1 MCQNNHIMLV
11 NKNTGRRSLIGSKII
26 SFGLV
31 MVVMVNYVLVFCLSK
46 IGEAILRKI
55 IDRRGILKNTIY
67 IDQRDNKEESDIV
80 YLLYSPLKDK
90 IG

>member
-1 MCQNNHIMLV
+1 MLV

-55 IDRRGILKNTIY
+55 TDHRGILKNTIY
-67 IDQRDNKEESDIV
+67 IDQRDNK
-80 YLLYSPLKDK
+80 
-90 IG
+90 

>member
-1 MCQNNHIMLV
+1 MIV
-11 NKNTGRRSLIGSKII
+11 NKNTERRSLIGSKII

-55 IDRRGILKNTIY
+55 TDHRGILKNTIY
-67 IDQRDNKEESDIV
+67 IDQRDNK
-80 YLLYSPLKDK
+80 
-90 IG
+90 